1 MEHFFSINKQLK
13 NLEGFEKR
21 PIFAVTQ
28 PIYQRF
34 MEMLTPFFGIFT
46 SFILFYYRKDFN
58 RSNLYLALFFLCS
71 NLIVLVYFGLH
82 FTKIP
87 FWEGVFFVN
96 FMPLS
101 FVIGP
106 LLFYYVKYAVA
117 ENKNITPKD
126 YWHLFPAVI
135 VIIYSLPYTTL
146 PFSKKVEI
154 AHHIQAVTQDYDFT
168 ISFFSLK
175 ELLFIRPLHLLLYCV
190 ISLIYFKQEAKKR
203 MAIYGQLPVNYSL
216 VKKWIYVLVG
226 IQLFISL
233 YCLLDSYADFIL
245 NDYAGII
252 NQKNYF
258 RFLGAAFFCQNIV
271 LFLFPK
277 ILFDSIS
284 YPDASLAKNRAAQ
297 LKKGNTPEIN
307 QNINTL
313 LEDYLL
319 TSPFVLPGFNL
330 SKMALDIQLSERVLS
345 NYFNTELKISFSE
358 WKNNQRIDYACKLIE
373 EGKATKLTVEGISQ
387 NVGFSSRSKFI
398 DAFKERK
405 GVVPSTYIKQF
416 S

>member
-1 MEHFFSINKQLK
+1 LEHFFSINKQLK
-13 NLEGFEKR
+13 KLEDFQKR

-82 FTKIP
+82 FSKIP
-87 FWEGVFFVN
+87 FWEGVFFIN

-126 YWHLFPAVI
+126 YLHLFPAVV
-135 VIIYSLPYTTL
+135 VILYSLPYTTL

-154 AHHIQAVTQDYDFT
+154 AHHIQAVTQDYDFS

-175 ELLFIRPLHLLLYCV
+175 KMLFLRPLHLFIYCV
-190 ISLIYFKQEAKKR
+190 LSWVYFKQANKKR
-203 MAIYGQLPVNYSL
+203 LASVGVLPTHHSMIQ
-216 VKKWIYVLVG
+216 KWIYSLIG
-226 IQLFISL
+226 LQLFIAS

-245 NDYAGII
+245 NDYQGII

-258 RFLGAAFFCQNIV
+258 RFLGVAFSLQNVI

-284 YPDASLAKNRAAQ
+284 YPDASLARNRAAQ
-297 LKKGNTPEIN
+297 LKKGNAVEIN
-307 QNINTL
+307 QNITTL
-313 LEDYLL
+313 LDNYMV
-319 TSPFVLPGFNL
+319 TYPFILPGFNL
-330 SKMALDIQLSERVLS
+330 SKMALDLQVSERILS

-416 S
+416 N

>member
-1 MEHFFSINKQLK
+1 
-13 NLEGFEKR
+13 
-21 PIFAVTQ
+21 
-28 PIYQRF
+28 
-34 MEMLTPFFGIFT
+34 MEMLTPFFGLFT

-82 FTKIP
+82 FSKTP

-117 ENKNITPKD
+117 DDKNISPKD
-126 YWHLFPAVI
+126 YLHLIPALLV
-135 VIIYSLPYTTL
+135 VIYSLPYTSL
-146 PFSKKVEI
+146 PFSKKIEI

-175 ELLFIRPLHLLLYCV
+175 KMLFIRPFHLLLYCI
-190 ISLIYFKQEAKKR
+190 ISLVYFILDAKKR
-203 MAIYGQLPVNYSL
+203 KAIYGQLPVNYSII
-216 VKKWIYVLVG
+216 KNWIYILVG
-226 IQLFISL
+226 LQLFISL

-245 NDYAGII
+245 NDYSGII
-252 NQKNYF
+252 NQENYF
-258 RFLGAAFFCQNIV
+258 RFLGIAFFLQNIL
-271 LFLFPK
+271 LFLYPK
-277 ILFDSIS
+277 ILFDTIS
-284 YPDASLAKNRAAQ
+284 YPDPTFAKTRPSQ
-297 LKKGNTPEIN
+297 IKKGNSSETN
-307 QNINTL
+307 QNITL
-313 LEDYLL
+313 QLEKYMVM
-319 TSPFVLPGFNL
+319 SPFILPGFNL
-330 SKMALDIQLSERVLS
+330 SKMALDLQLSERVLS

-358 WKNNQRIDYACKLIE
+358 WKNNQRIDYACKMIT
-373 EGKATKLTVEGISQ
+373 EGKADKLTVEGISQ

-405 GVVPSTYIKQF
+405 GVVPSTYIKEL
-416 S
+416 SIN

>member
-1 MEHFFSINKQLK
+1 MKK
-13 NLEGFEKR
+13 LEDFQKR

-82 FTKIP
+82 FSKIP
-87 FWEGVFFVN
+87 FWEGVFFIN

-126 YWHLFPAVI
+126 YLHLFPAVV
-135 VIIYSLPYTTL
+135 VILYSLPYTTL

-154 AHHIQAVTQDYDFT
+154 AHHIQAVTQDYDFS

-175 ELLFIRPLHLLLYCV
+175 KMLFLRPLHLFIYCV
-190 ISLIYFKQEAKKR
+190 LSWVYFKQANKKR
-203 MAIYGQLPVNYSL
+203 LASVGVLPTHHSMIQ
-216 VKKWIYVLVG
+216 KWIYSLIG
-226 IQLFISL
+226 LQLFIAS

-245 NDYAGII
+245 NDYQGII

-258 RFLGAAFFCQNIV
+258 RFLGVAFSLQNVI

-284 YPDASLAKNRAAQ
+284 YPDASLARNRAAQ
-297 LKKGNTPEIN
+297 LKKGNTVEIN
-307 QNINTL
+307 QNITKL
-313 LEDYLL
+313 LENYLI
-319 TSPFVLPGFNL
+319 TSPFILPGFSL
-330 SKMALDIQLSERVLS
+330 SKMALDLQVSERILS

-358 WKNNQRIDYACKLIE
+358 WKNNQRIDYACKMIA
-373 EGKATKLTVEGISQ
+373 EGKADKLTVEGISQ
-387 NVGFSSRSKFI
+387 NVGYSSRSKFI

-405 GVVPSTYIKQF
+405 GIVPSTYIKQF

>member
-1 MEHFFSINKQLK
+1 ML
-13 NLEGFEKR
+13 
-21 PIFAVTQ
+21 TQ
-28 PIYQRF
+28 SIYQRF

-82 FTKIP
+82 FSKSP

-126 YWHLFPAVI
+126 YLHLFPAVV
-135 VIIYSLPYTTL
+135 VILYSLPYTTL

-154 AHHIQAVTQDYDFT
+154 AHHIQAVTQDYDFS

-175 ELLFIRPLHLLLYCV
+175 KMLFIRPLHLFIYCV
-190 ISLIYFKQEAKKR
+190 LSWGYFKQTTKKR
-203 MAIYGQLPVNYSL
+203 LASVGVLPTHHSMIQ
-216 VKKWIYVLVG
+216 KWIYSLIG
-226 IQLFISL
+226 LQSFIAS

-245 NDYAGII
+245 NDYQGII

-258 RFLGAAFFCQNIV
+258 RFLGVAFSLQNVI

-277 ILFDSIS
+277 ILFDTIS
-284 YPDASLAKNRAAQ
+284 YPDASLARNRATQ
-297 LKKGNTPEIN
+297 LKKGNAVEIN
-307 QNINTL
+307 QNITTL
-313 LEDYLL
+313 LDKYMVAC
-319 TSPFVLPGFNL
+319 PFILPGFNL
-330 SKMALDIQLSERVLS
+330 SKMALDLQVSERILS

-405 GVVPSTYIKQF
+405 GVVHSTYIKQF

>member
-1 MEHFFSINKQLK
+1 ML
-13 NLEGFEKR
+13 
-21 PIFAVTQ
+21 TQ
-28 PIYQRF
+28 SIYQRF

-82 FTKIP
+82 FSKSP

-126 YWHLFPAVI
+126 YLHLFPAVV
-135 VIIYSLPYTTL
+135 VILYSLPYTTL

-154 AHHIQAVTQDYDFT
+154 AHHIQAVTQDYDFS

-175 ELLFIRPLHLLLYCV
+175 KMLFIRPLHLFIYCV
-190 ISLIYFKQEAKKR
+190 LSWGYFKQTTKKR
-203 MAIYGQLPVNYSL
+203 LASVGVLPTHHSMIQ
-216 VKKWIYVLVG
+216 KWIYSLIG
-226 IQLFISL
+226 LQSFIAS

-245 NDYAGII
+245 NDYQGII

-258 RFLGAAFFCQNIV
+258 RFLGVAFSLQNVI

-277 ILFDSIS
+277 ILFDTIS
-284 YPDASLAKNRAAQ
+284 YPDASLARNRATQ
-297 LKKGNTPEIN
+297 LKKGNAVEIN
-307 QNINTL
+307 QNITTL
-313 LEDYLL
+313 LDKYMVAC
-319 TSPFVLPGFNL
+319 PFILPGFNL
-330 SKMALDIQLSERVLS
+330 SKMALDLQVSERILS

>member
-1 MEHFFSINKQLK
+1 ML
-13 NLEGFEKR
+13 
-21 PIFAVTQ
+21 TQ
-28 PIYQRF
+28 SIYQRF

-82 FTKIP
+82 FSKSP

-126 YWHLFPAVI
+126 YLHLFPAVV
-135 VIIYSLPYTTL
+135 VILYSLPYTTL

-154 AHHIQAVTQDYDFT
+154 AHHIQAVTQDYDFS

-175 ELLFIRPLHLLLYCV
+175 KMLFIRPLHLFIYCV
-190 ISLIYFKQEAKKR
+190 LSWGYFKQTTKKR
-203 MAIYGQLPVNYSL
+203 LASVGVLPTHHSMIQ
-216 VKKWIYVLVG
+216 KWIYSLIG
-226 IQLFISL
+226 LQSFIAS

-245 NDYAGII
+245 NDYQGII

-258 RFLGAAFFCQNIV
+258 RFLGVAFSLQNVI

-277 ILFDSIS
+277 ILFDTIS
-284 YPDASLAKNRAAQ
+284 YPDASLARNRATQ
-297 LKKGNTPEIN
+297 LKKGNAVEIN
-307 QNINTL
+307 QNITTL
-313 LEDYLL
+313 LDKYMVA
-319 TSPFVLPGFNL
+319 SPFILPGFNL
-330 SKMALDIQLSERVLS
+330 SKMALDLQVSERILS

>member
-1 MEHFFSINKQLK
+1 LEHFFSINKQLK
-13 NLEGFEKR
+13 KLEDFQKR

-82 FTKIP
+82 FSKIP
-87 FWEGVFFVN
+87 FWEGVFFIN

-126 YWHLFPAVI
+126 YLHLFPAVV
-135 VIIYSLPYTTL
+135 VILYSLPYTTL

-154 AHHIQAVTQDYDFT
+154 AHHIQAVTQDYDFS

-175 ELLFIRPLHLLLYCV
+175 KMLFLRPLHLFIYCV
-190 ISLIYFKQEAKKR
+190 LSWVYFKQANKKR
-203 MAIYGQLPVNYSL
+203 LASVGVLPTHHSMIQ
-216 VKKWIYVLVG
+216 KWIYSLIG
-226 IQLFISL
+226 LQLFIAS

-245 NDYAGII
+245 NDYQGII

-258 RFLGAAFFCQNIV
+258 RFLGVAFSLQNVI

-284 YPDASLAKNRAAQ
+284 YPDASLARNRAAQ
-297 LKKGNTPEIN
+297 LKKGNTVEIN
-307 QNINTL
+307 QNITKL
-313 LEDYLL
+313 LENYLI
-319 TSPFVLPGFNL
+319 TSPFILPGFSL
-330 SKMALDIQLSERVLS
+330 SKMALDLQVSERILS

-416 S
+416 N